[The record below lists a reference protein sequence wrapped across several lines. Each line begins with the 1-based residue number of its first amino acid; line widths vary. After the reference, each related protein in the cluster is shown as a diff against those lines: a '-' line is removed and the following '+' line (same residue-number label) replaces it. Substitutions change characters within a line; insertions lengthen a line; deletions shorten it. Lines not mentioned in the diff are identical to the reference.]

1 MRLVSTRLLAVVIA
15 ALTTAGCADRPAPT
29 SPSQPSP
36 VALASADQSSSGG
49 TGGTT
54 RETLSGPAIAGIVPQ
69 GQALADM
76 SRFSSGGSTILT
88 VQVKNVNLPDG
99 TVLQVTLDFTPVGT
113 ITLSRGAGTLV
124 TSLGHFAVSRDQ
136 VRVNGGGTTILSGGF
151 FS

>member
-1 MRLVSTRLLAVVIA
+1 MRLVSTLLLAVVIA
-15 ALTTAGCADRPAPT
+15 ALTTAGCADPPAPT

-54 RETLSGPAIAGIVPQ
+54 RETLSGPAIGGIVPQ

-113 ITLSRGAGTLV
+113 ITLSRGQGTLV